1 MKNKQDTTANEPT
14 NAQQEIAI
22 VGISLRF
29 PGASSKEQFWH
40 NLANKVSSISEI
52 PATRWQWQDDFDP
65 APKKDE
71 QKIVSKWGGFIDNI
85 DCFDAGFFA
94 ISPKEAQS
102 MDPQQRLSMELAW
115 QCFEDAGLSS
125 STFKN
130 TKTGV
135 YLGCSNTDYQELATG
150 NIDPHFLTGMSTG
163 VFANRISHYFN
174 FQGPSETVDTAC
186 SSSLVALHKAV
197 NDFKAGEIN
206 AALVGGVNLLI
217 TKSRY
222 VSFSKL
228 GVLSP
233 RGRCK
238 TLDADAD
245 GYVRGEGVG
254 MVLLL
259 PLERA
264 LAENLTIYGVI
275 KGSSVGHSGHTNTLT
290 SPSPFSQSRVVQ
302 AAIDNANIHSDDL
315 SYVELHGTGT
325 VLGDPI
331 EIQGLKRA
339 FRATKSKNADPEKL
353 CYLSTVKTNI
363 GHLESAAGIAGIIKV
378 LLSFKHEQVPPL
390 QNFETL
396 NPKISLEKSPFELAT
411 DCKPYNLTD
420 DKALLAG
427 ISSFGF
433 AGVNAHVILQSP
445 PTKATNSIKLN
456 TPAVIVLSA
465 KKPQSLIERAK
476 QLVDFIAQQNF
487 KDDVLADLAF
497 TLQIGREN
505 MAHRMAFSA
514 SSIAEVTKQLTLFI
528 VGESG
533 TWQQAESIKDKI
545 STCIEASNANI
556 SDALSQWLLG
566 ADVNWTA
573 LYSDSQPNRLA
584 LPGYPFNPKS
594 YWITS
599 KKDEPK
605 TEALHPL
612 LHKALPAFDELL
624 FSSTFNGD
632 EFFLADHQVNGE
644 RILPGVCILEMVRA
658 AISLSHDLDESH
670 STLIE
675 KVNWLRPICIELAAS
690 DEQKTVFL
698 SLWETD
704 NKMLFEV
711 WQKHDSTQQVC
722 VSGEVQVS
730 PHNTP
735 VAKFALE
742 AESEQLLTPNDAYAA
757 FKNMGIEYGKSFQ
770 GLQHLSKQGTTATA
784 KVAVPTSF
792 CQGYGLS
799 PALVDAALQSLIIFA
814 DQTQAALPF
823 ATEQVT
829 YYNTEQLGQVQ
840 HREVWVKA
848 SQISKNTDNTKKFDL
863 DICNLDGNLLMGIKG
878 FSTRNVPMDILKP
891 SQQYTQTLL
900 TLTPC
905 WQAIAPD
912 ASQSFDPHSRYFGP
926 PTLKP
931 KWLEQSTDT
940 NQLLWLAKDEYAQ
953 PLTLLKQLKRLLADG
968 FDCKPLSITLV
979 TEKTQAVFGQHEQ
992 HACEGTGLIG
1002 LLQSVAQEYPN
1013 WTVRIIDAEQL
1024 TAISASFT
1032 ELPAGLYAHRGAQY
1046 FTFELAKHTY
1056 LDTAPKNSMDLQTQ
1070 GTYLVLGGAGGLGQV
1085 WSEWMVTNHDAQI
1098 IWLGRRAINENI
1110 QSDIARVAK
1119 LGKAPVYVQ
1128 CDASDKV
1135 AMEKAFVDITNQFG
1149 ALNGVVHSIL
1159 HLEDQ
1164 TVANMDESQ
1173 FSRSYHAKQRTGE
1186 VALEV
1191 FSQAGL
1197 DFFLFFSSMQSFS
1210 PAAGQSNYA
1219 AGCLY
1224 LDALA
1229 RTYQQQ
1235 CPIKIINWGYWGSV
1249 GVVQDEFYQKK
1260 MRTMGIGSIEAEQGM
1275 QALATFM
1282 DSNLTQAGVLK
1293 VTQAALADTFKLQS
1307 FSAQGALHSLAPK
1320 RAKQQPPK
1328 QDSKTHVDLKQL
1340 CYAFKQA
1347 GWQHPEKREQALA
1360 TLPEYFSKWWAET
1373 ARYLEAEQLMQNG
1386 IIQDAEATP
1395 ISDPTANLLD
1405 NCLANLPAI
1414 LNGAMK
1420 ATDALFP
1427 NASMVLVEAVYQN
1440 NPVADYANKI
1450 LIEQLQAYL
1459 TKTKANSVRVL
1470 EIGAGTGGTTRSVLP
1485 ALAPW
1490 QVEEYAYTDLSKAFF
1505 NHAKAQYQTDYP
1517 FVDTKYLDISKP
1529 LADQNIDI
1537 GSYDVVIATN
1547 VLHATAD
1554 IKNTLQNAKAC
1565 LKQGG
1570 ILLINEVVKKSLFT
1584 HLTFGLLEG
1593 WWLSKDQFMRLAG
1606 SPMLSIDNWK
1616 QALTESGFN
1625 SPFAA
1630 TAHNCPQQ
1638 VFCAQSNGLIFQH
1651 KVKKSVQKQIINS
1664 HNKDTKPPSMIS
1676 KTTTQDQLPL
1686 THNTDESVLT
1696 EFVQNV
1702 LFDIASIALD
1712 MAPNELDA
1720 EESFADYGVD
1730 SILAIQMLDEI
1741 NAKFDLNLP
1750 ATLLFDYPSI
1760 ETLSKHIIAEH
1771 SDKAMA
1777 LLPAQSQNNSCT
1789 ATQTIEYAISADNTR
1804 SLRKHRSH
1812 NKASQS
1818 ETQEQENTKSIP
1830 ANSGKIAII
1839 GMSGQ
1844 FGDANNLDDFW
1855 AMLVEKRTSVK
1866 AQTRWDQTGLSV
1878 NQKSWSKY
1886 ASLLKD
1892 ISTFDAPFFSITPQE
1907 AMYMDPQQRLF
1918 LQEAYKA
1925 LEDANMITKVAGQNV
1940 GVYLGCA
1947 QSDYAGLAEDDA
1959 PAQVFWGNA
1968 GSVIP
1973 ARVSYFLNLKGPA
1986 LAIDTACSSSLVAL
2000 HSACQALNNN
2010 EISSA
2015 LVGGVATLC
2024 TPKFSIHAGK
2034 AGMLS
2039 PNGTCY
2045 TFDDRANG
2053 FVPGEGAGVLVLKKL
2068 EDAERDGDHIYGVI
2082 IGSATNQ
2089 DGTTSGITA
2098 PSSLSQEQLHRDI
2111 YARFDIRPDS
2121 IQMIEAHGT
2130 GTKLGDPIEFQ
2141 ALTRAF
2147 REHTSNNEFCA
2158 LGSVKTNIGHCLTAA
2173 GVAGVI
2179 KALLA
2184 MKHRTIPASL
2194 HFENGNSHIN
2204 WQNTPFFVNQD
2215 TIAWQTNNAQKR
2227 RAAVSSFGFS
2237 GTNAHVVLEEYQS
2250 EPVLPSDGSERS
2262 VIISLSAKS
2271 KDALKDKALEL
2282 KTWLARENVQNNML
2296 ASLAFTLQS
2305 AREEMDHRIAFT
2317 ANTIVDVGTE
2327 LSRFL
2332 NKTRGQYKHGEVK
2345 QGKEILSALD
2355 STDFARWIDQGE
2367 FNKLLSLWVVGA
2379 AIDWP
2384 LLYSE
2389 QTPSLLRI
2397 PTYPFAKTSFWLP
2410 EKHASKPISI
2420 EPQNVEPSK
2429 TDEPSSVELDF
2440 NVKSTQ
2446 LFEPTEQISNTHR
2459 TAPALLHY
2467 TARWQDTPITSTE
2480 PATYHR
2486 QVVLLGRDLPKLYSV
2501 SNTRLD
2507 CEKSKAQEQLETYT
2521 VGLIDYFRQLESQ
2534 QGAIANQVGSK
2545 LLVQVIVKD
2554 KANLLSALS
2563 GVLKTAA
2570 IEYSSIETQLISV
2583 DEAHNLEHLVEAE
2596 AKKQDTCVRYQ
2607 QGQRQVINFDLQAY
2621 QQVDKSTLPWKEDGV
2636 YVITGG
2642 LGQLGQTFAKEI
2654 IEHTAGAQIVF
2665 VGRRAHST
2673 TIQLQLNTLSDEHS
2687 RLSYVSLDIANHNE
2701 VKGLFN
2707 KLKAKYG
2714 TVTGIIHSAGVIK
2727 DQLISNKTP
2736 QEVAQV
2742 FAPKVAGLF
2751 TLDEATK
2758 TLDLDFFACFS
2769 SIAGVFG
2776 NIGQADYACANA
2788 FIDRFMAIRQTQV
2801 EQGERSGLSLSINW
2815 PLWSEGGMQVDS
2827 LTTSILQSQGIEVMP
2842 NEVGVDAFYRIF
2854 TLRKIPTQHCFLFG
2868 DTTKLTQLWHKPKT
2882 VSKSVNATTVFAG
2895 KNHAQIR
2902 NYVKS
2907 LITDIT
2913 KIDSN
2918 DLGDEVDFKDM
2929 GFDSIMLMSVVQ
2941 RLESDHYLA
2950 IETLPPALLF
2960 EISTINELCDY
2971 LAEQQLPTSVDEPS
2985 IKNTPPAAPHSLN
2998 APMSLSKAQQG
3009 LWLLHK
3015 QNPQLSNYH
3024 VPMVFEVSNLN
3035 PACMQETLNWLTQ
3048 KHPILSVK
3056 LSEIEGLPQQQ
3067 VTGQVPVLAQSNTQ
3081 FTSKSAL
3088 IGLIQ
3093 ADIKQP
3099 FSLTQAHNTQ
3109 NQLLWRAKH
3118 WQVNNERDVVA
3129 LVFHHLIIDGVS
3141 ATLLLEQLWQT
3152 YHALVARET
3161 LEKPQPNTGFFT
3173 YIEWEK
3179 QMLKSEQS
3187 TQLKHYWQSHLQG
3200 VKPELVLAE
3209 KQTHQGAQKQ
3219 ARRIELPV
3227 ENSHVQRIQQYCR
3240 SSKINPAAFFLSAF
3254 QTLLSAKTQRID
3266 ITLGV
3271 PVLHRPTNEMTNSL
3285 GLFVNQLPLRSSLN
3299 KAQSFAQLAQ
3309 KNQHLLGELIKHSAY
3324 PFAEIVRATGAQR
3337 TLHSHPIFQI
3347 GFAYHNFL
3355 KPDWIESNQDLVDAI
3370 WTQCLQEPELDLS
3383 LEVTPLSNTFMIAFK
3398 FDAAIYP
3405 PHLIDALA
3413 KDYLALLDDVMF
3425 AGNQTLGSLPVF
3437 SNFQS
3442 QASVQI
3448 AQTTLVDLFEVQVA
3462 KHPERTAV
3470 CFGMQSISY
3479 RQLNDKANQFAH
3491 TLVNH
3496 HEFKQNAEN
3505 LIALCAKP
3513 SIELIVAILGILKS
3527 GAAYVPLDAN
3537 SPDTRINHIL
3547 QDAKPNILVLDT
3559 DMPHAEASQH
3569 SQVINLQAALS
3580 SNTQVANINLAS
3592 SSNLAYIIYTSGSTG
3607 KPKGVLV
3614 EHHNVRSLFNN
3625 TQSLFGFNEQD
3636 TWCLFHSYAFDFSVW
3651 EIWGAL
3657 LHGGKLMIPDELTR
3671 KESASFARF
3680 ITDNEITIL
3689 NQTPSAF
3696 YPLLDVLLTN
3706 PKNALR
3712 KVIFGGEALD
3722 LRKLTPWFEQ
3732 ARPQAELVNMY
3743 GITETTVHVTEI
3755 TIDANMVHGAQ
3766 ARSIIGRAL
3775 PGYDILLLDELSSP
3789 VQQGQ
3794 VGEIFV
3800 GGCGVTRGYHN
3811 LSPLTEE
3818 RFIMHNSGKRLYRSG
3833 DLARLNESGLLEYMG
3848 RADDQVQIRGHRIE
3862 LGEVQHALQSL
3873 SYITEAYV
3881 VAAQKQLGQVLVA
3894 YIIAPDTPST
3904 AKIRADLLTKL
3915 PEYMVPAYFVL
3926 VPHYPLTSNGKID
3939 KETLLKQLPFNQAP
3953 KAALLNSQQTAFTS
3967 APLPKLASQFE
3978 RSELKPE
3985 LKCAV
3990 TQIWQQVLE
3999 VDDIASNVPFFEA
4012 GGDSLLAN
4020 VLTAKLK
4027 SQLNVEFPLT
4037 QIFQYSTIDA
4047 MTDYIAQRQSE
4058 HDTKRVHSIEENQQS
4073 NVSTA
4078 NGSDQNIALIGLSC
4092 QYPDSPNHQAFW
4104 QNLVEE
4110 KDFLKR
4116 LSESSEQGDI
4126 TWLDSWIE
4134 GQDQFDPEFFNISEK
4149 NAKTMSYS
4157 QRQLLLHAWK
4167 AIEDAGYCAENMP
4180 NTGVY
4185 VSSSGADN
4193 PDLNLQEKFKNGQF
4207 ILNAEDYVA
4216 STINQPG
4223 TLPTTISYHLG
4234 FTGPSLF
4241 VHSNCSSSMS
4251 AIALAC
4257 SALKAKE
4264 IDYAIVG
4271 AACLYPQR
4279 YTGYEYEKGLNFAGD
4294 ARCKVFDEKA
4304 DGMIGGSGVSVIVL
4318 KRAED
4323 AMDDADN
4330 IYSLIRGIKVNND
4343 GKNKAGFFA
4352 PGTQGQMSV
4361 IEQTLNAASVSPAS
4375 ISYVEAH
4382 GTGTALGD
4390 PIEFSSLQQIYQK
4403 HTNEKQYCG
4412 LGAVKSNMGHTDT
4425 LAGLTGLIKTSLA
4438 LYHKKLPASL
4448 HYTNT
4453 NPHIEL
4459 ASSPFYVVEQTK
4471 DWQTPLLPRRA
4482 AVSSFGIGGTNAHAV
4497 LEEANTN
4504 VVNLKAEN
4512 ALLLKP
4518 TIIILSAHNSQVLTK
4533 QVAQLSEFLDQHNLD
4548 EHSLVRLAYTLQTGR
4563 TGMDVRTGFIVH
4575 SIDELKAKLR
4585 NYIAA
4590 PSYVKKGTD
4599 TTETA
4604 MPTELNSLLAQD
4616 NYEAIL
4622 NAWLGSGFTNWDFLY
4637 QHTKVTKISLPTY
4650 PFALKA
4656 IPQRENHEVKAPNT
4670 GISSGAIESQVHIKV
4685 PIWVPK
4691 QLTDQDG
4698 EMPSEECHH
4707 HVVLCEAPPVEHTSD
4722 TLHTLHSDHFAI
4734 EQKVEDYGF
4743 QLVELL
4749 KLLIATKQ
4757 PIKLQLVIGT
4767 THEHDTANLY
4777 TCFHALLKT
4786 ASLESKTL
4794 KTQLVLL
4801 NSNTSAREI
4810 ASILNQNLNS
4820 FEDTFVRYQQSKRE
4834 VLSYKPMPSKTPYT
4848 PFKPDGIYLIT
4859 GGFGGIG
4866 KHFINELN
4874 TQAFHKTVIVTGR
4887 KHPEHP
4893 DVQQCLATLQSPHT
4907 TLQYHSVDVSH
4918 KMNVLLLVRKIIAE
4932 HGTLSG
4938 VIHCAGVIK
4947 DTLLTKKD
4955 HDTFSQVLSPKV
4967 TGVVALD
4974 EATQDI
4980 VLDFFACFAGLSG
4993 VNGALTQVDYATANA
5008 FLDRYM
5014 QHRASLQK
5022 CGKRQGLSASI
5033 DWPYWQ
5039 EGGMKI
5045 NPDFEHTLRHNG
5057 FAPMPTEI
5065 GVNAF
5070 YQALQYPQALVE
5082 YAHQDGPSVANNPQV
5097 YAQFSNLASLK
5108 SELSAG
5114 LASIAANILG
5124 VKVEELDADTDLGDF
5139 GADSI
5144 AFITF
5149 INQVNSKYQL
5159 ALSPS
5164 VLFMHSTLNSILGH
5178 ILDEHSD
5185 SLISTPMAQAS
5196 SQNIPSKDQNND
5208 SEDRIAIIGMS
5219 GQFPQADNLE
5229 AFWQNLV
5236 NEKDC
5241 VTAFDW
5247 ETLQNSDTRSQQP
5260 LPKAINWLGR
5270 LERNQVFDPL
5280 FFNIAPA
5287 ESDRIK
5293 LQESLL
5299 MTHVWKCIEDAGYNP
5314 KALAGTNTGLFIGCQ
5329 ASYHDGLITS
5339 SAYAPN
5345 RMSYFLDLHGPSEGI
5360 DTTCSSSLVAI
5371 HKAVQSIKN
5380 GECDQAIVGGVNII
5394 DSPSAS
5400 LAMHEIGAL
5409 SPSGRCRTFSTG
5421 ADGIVRG
5428 EGVGMIFIKKLSKCE
5443 QDNDHIYATILG
5455 SAINHGGKSQGFT
5468 VPNAKAQT
5476 RLLDK
5481 AWADAGIEP
5490 STLSYLECHGTGT
5503 SLGDPV
5509 EIDALKAAYKNAQP
5523 DTRETAKCA
5532 LGSVKSNIGHLEIAA
5547 GIAGVIKV
5555 LLQLKHQTLV
5565 PSLHVNELNP
5575 YLSVDNSPFKV
5586 QTAICPWKGDNKRR
5600 AGISSFGIS
5609 GVNAHLVLEEYPHQT
5624 SKQAQT
5630 SDAGAEHTII
5640 LSASSKSELT
5650 TKACELSVYLK
5661 QHSTTELSSLA
5672 YTLQV
5677 GRTAHKYRIG
5687 WVVSSFEAL
5696 QDKLSNVKQY
5706 SKVPSGKQPE
5716 LNDHEVL
5723 QLQQSPQTL
5732 LHFWLEGKTV
5742 NWQALYTHKPKKL
5755 ALPTTPFITPKKVTS
5770 GPANAPWL
5778 LLENQWKV
5786 QPLDMPTNYPEQLLQ
5801 STGEQHVMIV
5811 ALDSQT
5817 ATKLSEKLPSV
5828 HVTTVLFDQL
5838 DLLKFVPNTLPDIVF
5853 FISPAGSL
5861 TAVNSQ
5867 IEPLFKF
5874 MQAITPFDNHP
5885 MQLFYAQALSDDRTC
5900 GDDISALL
5908 RSYTMRNSDH
5918 VWTLIELSHQVQ
5930 DWAQVTTQELISSN
5944 ICTQQAQPNH
5954 IKYQGQT
5961 RMGMYLHNPPLQ
5973 QVNNTKFKQGGVYLI
5988 AGALGE
5994 LGMAL
5999 STYLLKEFNTTLVL
6013 LGRRPAQECAQA
6025 LASLK
6030 ALNKGQVHYL
6040 TADITSVQQMRNVK
6054 QFITDNSLCLNGIL
6068 HLGTSYTPDESTWGD
6083 FENAM
6088 SVKVQGSLNL
6098 DKAFASSELDMFILF
6113 SSMAVFGSLN
6123 HLSYSYGNGYQ
6134 NAFAQQRQKLVEQG
6148 ERQGKTLAINWGYW
6162 HSNDPVKSI
6171 ENGFAEKKGYQL
6183 IKMSEAFN
6191 LIESLLCSEHT
6202 SIGALLSSDP
6212 EKILQNTAQSM
6223 IRKTS
6228 VIKTAHPAHEPT
6240 DSDFSNTDIQST
6252 VIQIVSRVIGIA
6264 PDELDLECDL
6274 YDYGFDSISLLKTF
6288 QQLKD
6293 TLAIELQADAFKN
6306 MNTIK
6311 SFIDDIE
6318 RLYQAQHS
6326 DIANN
6331 NTQQKP
6337 DFILDAGF
6345 SPVTQTDNLA
6355 NAFEGN
6361 VKSVL
6366 LTGATGFLGSHILH
6380 QLLHET
6386 NATIFCLVRS
6396 KSLKQ
6401 AQQRIEQSA
6410 QNYQLDID
6418 MARIVPMLGD
6428 MEQPQLGLSN
6438 PNWQT
6443 LCEQVQHIVHTASY
6457 VNHIQPYF
6465 AFKKSVAGTNQ
6476 LLTIATTEKLKMIH
6490 FVSSTTASTQ
6500 VKNSHFSVNPV
6511 EDFIEIED
6519 AELICSGYGQSKWV
6533 QEENIRQAAEVGVPY
6548 TIYRFAQISGS
6559 SETGIGNTDDIFHRI
6574 LKMMMQVP
6582 VQPAEVPYLLDI
6594 IPVDKAAAAIV
6605 FGMNDPKK
6613 RNSVFHVA
6621 NSEPLP
6627 VAQFYNFAQS
6637 QKLNFEQGC
6646 KSDFIQTCKEYVDG
6660 LKPDNTQI
6668 IMEGL
6673 LTQRPGYDEYLFETY
6688 LMPMTP
6694 YDKDNYLALIEK
6706 YNIGFTDWETL
6717 FTTYFNQWRQDK
6729 HYHTIWHALPEK

>member
-1 MKNKQDTTANEPT
+1 MKNKQDTMANEPA

-40 NLANKVSSISEI
+40 NLINKVSSISEI

-85 DCFDAGFFA
+85 DGFDAGFFA

-115 QCFEDAGLSS
+115 QCFEDAGLSP

-130 TKTGV
+130 TQTGV

-325 VLGDPI
+325 RLGDPI

-339 FRATKSKNADPEKL
+339 FRATKSKDANSDHI

-378 LLSFKHEQVPPL
+378 LLSFQYQQVPPL
-390 QNFETL
+390 QNFEVL
-396 NPKISLEKSPFELAT
+396 NPKISLEKSPFSIAT
-411 DCKPYNLTD
+411 DGVPIQQAD
-420 DKALLAG
+420 ALAG

-445 PTKATNSIKLN
+445 PTKAAHSIKLGA
-456 TPAVIVLSA
+456 PAVIVLSA
-465 KKPQSLIERAK
+465 KQPEALVARAK
-476 QLVDFIAQQNF
+476 ALNAFIEEQSITNDKLV
-487 KDDVLADLAF
+487 DLAF
-497 TLQIGREN
+497 TLQVGRES
-505 MAHRMAFSA
+505 MRHRLAFSA
-514 SSIAEVTKQLTLFI
+514 SSIADVKEQLTLFI
-528 VGESG
+528 NGENG
-533 TWQQAESIKDKI
+533 AWQQGKAKKDNAKACIKADHK
-545 STCIEASNANI
+545 NI
-556 SDALSQWLLG
+556 SDALNQWLSG
-566 ADVNWTA
+566 AKADWSA
-573 LYSDSQPNRLA
+573 LYPETKPHRLA
-584 LPGYPFNPKS
+584 LPGYPFNPKP

-605 TEALHPL
+605 TDVLHPL

-624 FSSTFNGD
+624 FSSTFTGE

-644 RILPGVCILEMVRA
+644 RVLPGVCTLEMVRA
-658 AISLSHDLDESH
+658 AIALSHNLDTSH
-670 STLIE
+670 AIQIE
-675 KVNWLRPICIELAAS
+675 NVKWLRPISIKPGAS
-690 DEQKTVFL
+690 TEQNTVYL
-698 SLWETD
+698 SLWESGSA
-704 NKMLFEV
+704 MQFEV
-711 WQKHDSTQQVC
+711 WQKHEGAQQVC
-722 VSGEVQVS
+722 ASGEVQVS
-730 PHNTP
+730 QRN
-735 VAKFALE
+735 ASASLFE
-742 AESEQLLTPNDAYAA
+742 LTTDSDQRLIPSDAYAA
-757 FKNMGIEYGKSFQ
+757 FKSMGIDYGISFQ
-770 GLQHLSKQGTTATA
+770 GLQQLSKQGTVATA
-784 KVAVPTSF
+784 KVAVSSSYS
-792 CQGYGLS
+792 QGFGLS
-799 PALVDAALQSLIIFA
+799 PALLDAALQSLIIFA
-814 DQTQAALPF
+814 DQTHAALPF
-823 ATEQVT
+823 ATEQVC
-829 YYNTEQLGQVQ
+829 YYNAHQLSQVQ
-840 HREVWVKA
+840 HHEIWVKA
-848 SQISKNTDNTKKFDL
+848 TQVSPDANNTQKFDL
-863 DICNLDGNLLMGIKG
+863 DICDLDGNLLMGIKG
-878 FSTRNVPMDILKP
+878 FSTRNIPLDTIKP
-891 SQQYTQTLL
+891 STQDLL
-900 TLTPC
+900 TLAPC
-905 WQAIAPD
+905 WQAVVPD
-912 ASQSFDPHSRYFGP
+912 FSNSCSQRASYFGP
-926 PTLKP
+926 QTLKP
-931 KWLEQSTDT
+931 DWLTETSDT
-940 NQLLWLAKDEYAQ
+940 NQLVWLAKDEYAQ
-953 PLTLLKQLKRLLADG
+953 PLALFQQLKRLLADG
-968 FDCKPLSITLV
+968 FDRKPLSITLA
-979 TEKTQAVFGQHEQ
+979 TEQTQAVFGQSEQ
-992 HACEGTGLIG
+992 INCEGAGLIG

-1024 TAISASFT
+1024 SSIPSEFLT
-1032 ELPAGLYAHRGAQY
+1032 LPAGLYAQRSDQY

-1056 LDTAPKNSMDLQTQ
+1056 LNTVSKNNKRFQTH
-1070 GTYLVLGGAGGLGQV
+1070 GTYIVLGGAGGLGQV
-1085 WSEWMVTNHDAQI
+1085 WSEWMITHYDAQI
-1098 IWLGRRAINENI
+1098 IWLGRRAVNTDI
-1110 QSDIARVAK
+1110 QSDIDRLAK
-1119 LGKAPVYVQ
+1119 LGKAPVYIQ

-1135 AMEKAFVDITNQFG
+1135 AMENAFADITNQFG

-1164 TVANMDESQ
+1164 TLANMDEAQ
-1173 FSRSYHAKQRTGE
+1173 FNRSYIAKQQAGE

-1191 FSQAGL
+1191 FSQADL

-1229 RTYQQQ
+1229 RTYQPQ

-1249 GVVQDEFYQKK
+1249 GVVQDEYYQKK
-1260 MRTMGIGSIEAEQGM
+1260 MRAMGIGSIEAEQGM

-1282 DSNLTQAGVLK
+1282 SSNLTQSGVLK
-1293 VTQAALADTFKLQS
+1293 VAHSELVDTFKLHS
-1307 FSAQGALHSLAPK
+1307 FSADGTKDTITQQGSKH
-1320 RAKQQPPK
+1320 QPPELDNK
-1328 QDSKTHVDLKQL
+1328 AQVDLNQL
-1340 CYAFKQA
+1340 CFALKQA
-1347 GWQHPEKREQALA
+1347 GWQHPTEREQALA
-1360 TLPEYFSKWWAET
+1360 TLPEYFSTWWTET
-1373 ARYLEAEQLMQNG
+1373 ARYLEVERLIDRG
-1386 IIQDAEATP
+1386 IVQDVEVIP
-1395 ISDPTANLLD
+1395 ISNPEANLLD

-1414 LNGAMK
+1414 LNGEIK

-1427 NASMVLVEAVYQN
+1427 NASMALVEAVYQN
-1440 NPVADYANKI
+1440 NPVADYANAV
-1450 LIEQLQAYL
+1450 LIEQLQTYL
-1459 TKTKANSVRVL
+1459 TKACVESVRVL
-1470 EIGAGTGGTTRSVLP
+1470 EVGAGTGGTTRSVLP
-1485 ALAPW
+1485 ALAQW
-1490 QVEEYAYTDLSKAFF
+1490 QVTEYAYTDLSKAFF
-1505 NHAKAQYQTDYP
+1505 NHAKDQYQTDYP

-1529 LADQNIDI
+1529 LTGQNIDI

-1570 ILLINEVVKKSLFT
+1570 LLLINEVVQKSLFT

-1593 WWLSKDQFMRLAG
+1593 WWLSQDQHLRQTG
-1606 SPMLSIDNWK
+1606 SPMLSIENWQ
-1616 QALTESGFN
+1616 QALYESGFAN
-1625 SPFAA
+1625 IFSA
-1630 TAHNCPQQ
+1630 TATRNPQQ
-1638 VFCAQSNGLIFQH
+1638 VFCAQSDGISLQ
-1651 KVKKSVQKQIINS
+1651 KRVQKQTTNTHIKGS
-1664 HNKDTKPPSMIS
+1664 NKATPSMSSTSIQKPQHS
-1676 KTTTQDQLPL
+1676 AN
-1686 THNTDESVLT
+1686 NTDPSALT
-1696 EFVQNV
+1696 EFVQNA
-1702 LFDIASIALD
+1702 LFDIASTALG

-1741 NAKFDLNLP
+1741 NAKFNLNLP

-1760 ETLSKHIIAEH
+1760 DTLSAHIIAEH
-1771 SDKAMA
+1771 YDNIVA
-1777 LLPAQSQNNSCT
+1777 LLPAQNRTSST
-1789 ATQTIEYAISADNTR
+1789 STPPLETQVDSNHTHN
-1804 SLRKHRSH
+1804 LRKHQAHSKTVH
-1812 NKASQS
+1812 SEPEQSATKACVD
-1818 ETQEQENTKSIP
+1818 
-1830 ANSGKIAII
+1830 SGRIAII

-1844 FGDANNLDDFW
+1844 FGDADNLDEFW
-1855 AMLVEKRTSVK
+1855 AMLAGKRTSVK
-1866 AQTRWDQTGLSV
+1866 TQTRWDLSDLTTS
-1878 NQKSWSKY
+1878 QQSWSKY
-1886 ASLLKD
+1886 ASLLND
-1892 ISTFDAPFFSITPQE
+1892 LSLFDAPFFSITPQE

-1959 PAQVFWGNA
+1959 PAQIFWGNA

-2039 PNGTCY
+2039 PTGTCY

-2068 EDAERDGDHIYGVI
+2068 ADAERDGDHIYGVI

-2111 YARFDIRPDS
+2111 YARFDIHPDS
-2121 IQMIEAHGT
+2121 IQMLEAHGT

-2194 HFENGNSHIN
+2194 HFENGNSHID

-2215 TIAWQTNNAQKR
+2215 AIAWQTDNGQKR

-2250 EPVLPSDGSERS
+2250 DPVIPSGGSKHA
-2262 VIISLSAKS
+2262 VIITLSAKS
-2271 KDALKDKALEL
+2271 KDALKNKARTL
-2282 KTWLARENVQNNML
+2282 KTWLESEKVPNIML

-2305 AREEMDHRIAFT
+2305 AREEMDYRMAFA
-2317 ANTIVDVGTE
+2317 ANTIADVDTE

-2332 NKTRGQYKHGEVK
+2332 DSAHGQYKRGEVK

-2355 STDFARWIDQGE
+2355 NTDFARWIDQGE
-2367 FNKLLSLWVVGA
+2367 LHKLLALWVVGA
-2379 AIDWP
+2379 TIDWP
-2384 LLYSE
+2384 LLYAE
-2389 QTPSLLRI
+2389 QTPSLMRI
-2397 PTYPFAKTSFWLP
+2397 PTYPFAKTSYWLP
-2410 EKHASKPISI
+2410 EKRASKPIS
-2420 EPQNVEPSK
+2420 VEPHAVEPVE
-2429 TDEPSSVELDF
+2429 TDESSSLELDF
-2440 NVKSTQ
+2440 NVKSTPI
-2446 LFEPTEQISNTHR
+2446 FEPIEQIPNALR
-2459 TAPALLHY
+2459 PAPALLHY
-2467 TARWQDTPITSTE
+2467 TASWQDTPITSTE

-2501 SNTRLD
+2501 SSTRLD
-2507 CEKSKAQEQLETYT
+2507 CEKTKVHEQLEMYT

-2534 QGAIANQVGSK
+2534 QGAMASQAGSK
-2545 LLVQVIVKD
+2545 LLVQVIVQD

-2570 IEYSSIETQLISV
+2570 IEYSSIETQLIAV
-2583 DEAHNLEHLVEAE
+2583 DEARDLEHLVEAE
-2596 AKKQDTCVRYQ
+2596 AKKQDSCVRYQ
-2607 QGQRQVINFDLQAY
+2607 QGKRQVINFDLQAY
-2621 QQVDKSTLPWKEDGV
+2621 QQVDNSTLPWKEDGV

-2654 IEHTAGAQIVF
+2654 IDHTTSAQIVF
-2665 VGRRAHST
+2665 VGRRKNST
-2673 TIQLQLNTLSDEHS
+2673 AIQSQLNTLSDKHA

-2707 KLKAKYG
+2707 NLKAKHG

-2736 QEVAQV
+2736 QEVAHV
-2742 FAPKVAGLF
+2742 FAPKVAGLIA
-2751 TLDEATK
+2751 LDEATK
-2758 TLDLDFFACFS
+2758 ALDLDFFACFS

-2776 NIGQADYACANA
+2776 NMGQADYACANA
-2788 FIDRFMAIRQTQV
+2788 FMDRFMATRQTQV
-2801 EQGERSGLSLSINW
+2801 EQGERCGLSLSINW

-2842 NEVGVDAFYRIF
+2842 NKVGIDAFYRIF

-2868 DTTKLTQLWHKPKT
+2868 DTTKLTRLWHKPKT
-2882 VSKSVNATTVFAG
+2882 ASQSPNTPSVFTG
-2895 KNHAQIR
+2895 KDHAQIH

-2913 KIDSN
+2913 KIDSS
-2918 DLGDEVDFKDM
+2918 DLDDDVDFKDM
-2929 GFDSIMLMSVVQ
+2929 GFDSIMLMSVAQ
-2941 RLESDHYLA
+2941 RLESEQYLA

-2971 LAEQQLPTSVDEPS
+2971 LAEHQLPTHLNELPVN
-2985 IKNTPPAAPHSLN
+2985 NTPPTTPYNLSAPI
-2998 APMSLSKAQQG
+2998 PLSKAQQG

-3035 PACMQETLNWLTQ
+3035 PVYMQQALNWLTQ
-3048 KHPILSVK
+3048 KHPILSVT
-3056 LSEIEGLPQQQ
+3056 LSEVEGLPQQQ
-3067 VTGQVPVLAQSNTQ
+3067 VTGQTPVLTQSNTKNM
-3081 FTSKSAL
+3081 SKSAL
-3088 IGLIQ
+3088 ISLIQ

-3099 FSLTQAHNTQ
+3099 FALTHAHTAQ
-3109 NQLLWRAKH
+3109 NQLLWRATH

-3152 YHALVARET
+3152 YHALVANDT
-3161 LEKPQPNTGFFT
+3161 LESPQPNTGFFT
-3173 YIEWEK
+3173 YVEWEK
-3179 QMLKSEQS
+3179 QMLNSEQS
-3187 TQLKHYWQSHLQG
+3187 THLKHYWQSHLQG
-3200 VKPELVLAE
+3200 AEPELALAN
-3209 KQTHQGAQKQ
+3209 KQPHPGGQKQ
-3219 ARRIELPV
+3219 AQRIELPV
-3227 ENSHVQRIQQYCR
+3227 ENSHVQRIHHYCR
-3240 SSKINPAAFFLSAF
+3240 NSKINPAAFFLSAF
-3254 QTLLSAKTQRID
+3254 QTLLSAKTLRTD
-3266 ITLGV
+3266 IILGV

-3285 GLFVNQLPLRSSLN
+3285 GLFVNQLPFRNALN
-3299 KAQSFAQLAQ
+3299 KAQSFAKLAQ
-3309 KNQHLLGELIKHSAY
+3309 SNQHRLGELIKHSAY

-3337 TLHSHPIFQI
+3337 TQHCHPIFQM

-3355 KPDWIESNQDLVDAI
+3355 KPDWVESNQDLVDAI

-3383 LEVTPLSNTFMIAFK
+3383 LEVTPLTNTFKIAFK

-3405 PHLIDALA
+3405 YHVIDALA
-3413 KDYLALLDDVMF
+3413 KDYLTLLDDIMF
-3425 AGNQTLGSLPVF
+3425 AGDQLLGNLPVF
-3437 SNFQS
+3437 SNSQPQAMVQS
-3442 QASVQI
+3442 
-3448 AQTTLVDLFEVQVA
+3448 AQTTLVDLFEAQAA

-3470 CFGMQSISY
+3470 CFGMQSINY
-3479 RQLNDKANQFAH
+3479 RQLNNKANQFAH
-3491 TLVNH
+3491 TLLNH
-3496 HEFKQNAEN
+3496 SEFKQGAEN

-3537 SPDTRINHIL
+3537 SPETRINHIL
-3547 QDAKPNILVLDT
+3547 QDAKPSILVLGADL
-3559 DMPHAEASQH
+3559 PHAQASQRN
-3569 SQVINLQAALS
+3569 QVINLPSALAG
-3580 SNTQVANINLAS
+3580 NAQVANINHAS
-3592 SSNLAYIIYTSGSTG
+3592 SASLAYVIYTSGSTG

-3614 EHHNVRSLFNN
+3614 EHHNVCSLFNN

-3671 KESASFARF
+3671 KESTSFAKF
-3680 ITDNEITIL
+3680 VTDNEITIL

-3696 YPLLDVLLTN
+3696 YPLLDILLTK
-3706 PKNALR
+3706 PTNALR

-3722 LRKLTPWFEQ
+3722 LSKLAPWFEQ
-3732 ARPQAELVNMY
+3732 AQPQAELVNMY
-3743 GITETTVHVTEI
+3743 GITETTVHVTEV
-3755 TIDANMVHGAQ
+3755 TIDANMVYGAQ
-3766 ARSIIGRAL
+3766 ARSVIGRAL
-3775 PGYDILLLDELSSP
+3775 PGYDILLLDEQLNP

-3794 VGEIFV
+3794 VGEIYV
-3800 GGCGVTRGYHN
+3800 AGCGVTRGYHN
-3811 LSPLTEE
+3811 LPDLTSE
-3818 RFIMHNSGKRLYRSG
+3818 RFITHNSGQRLYRSG
-3833 DLARLNESGLLEYMG
+3833 DLARLNETGLLEYMG

-3862 LGEVQHALQSL
+3862 LGEVQHALQAL

-3894 YIIAPDTPST
+3894 YIIAPDAPST

-3939 KETLLKQLPFNQAP
+3939 KETLLKQLPFNQAA
-3953 KAALLNSQQTAFTS
+3953 KAALLNSQQPAYTS
-3967 APLPKLASQFE
+3967 APHPQLATRVE
-3978 RSELKPE
+3978 RSELTS
-3985 LKCAV
+3985 AV
-3990 TQIWQQVLE
+3990 KQIWLQVLE

-4020 VLTAKLK
+4020 VLTAKFK
-4027 SQLNVEFPLT
+4027 SQLSVEFPLT

-4047 MTDYIAQRQSE
+4047 MTDYIAQQLPE
-4058 HDTKRVHSIEENQQS
+4058 HNTKPVHTIEENQQN
-4073 NVSTA
+4073 NVSMA
-4078 NGSDQNIALIGLSC
+4078 SSSDQNIALIGLSC

-4126 TWLDSWIE
+4126 TWLDSWVE

-4157 QRQLLLHAWK
+4157 QRQLLLHTWK

-4193 PDLNLQEKFKNGQF
+4193 PDLNLQDKFKDGQF

-4257 SALKAKE
+4257 SALKAGE

-4323 AMDDADN
+4323 AIVDADN

-4352 PGTQGQMSV
+4352 PGTKGQMSV
-4361 IEQTLNAASVSPAS
+4361 IEQTLNAAKVSAAS

-4403 HTNEKQYCG
+4403 HTSEKQYCG
-4412 LGAVKSNMGHTDT
+4412 LGAVKSNLGHTDT

-4448 HYTNT
+4448 HYTKA
-4453 NPHIEL
+4453 NPHVEL
-4459 ASSPFYVVEQTK
+4459 ASSPFYIVEQTK

-4497 LEEANTN
+4497 LEEAGAN
-4504 VVNLKAEN
+4504 VVNLKADN
-4512 ALLLKP
+4512 ALLLQPK
-4518 TIIILSAHNSQVLTK
+4518 IIVLSAHNSQVLAK
-4533 QVAQLSEFLDQHNLD
+4533 QVARLSEFLDHHDLD
-4548 EHSLVRLAYTLQTGR
+4548 EQALVRLAYTLQTGR
-4563 TGMDVRTGFIVH
+4563 TVMDVRTGFVAH
-4575 SIDELKAKLR
+4575 SIAELKVKLSNYLGAPDYVAKD
-4585 NYIAA
+4585 
-4590 PSYVKKGTD
+4590 TD
-4599 TTETA
+4599 TAEPVT
-4604 MPTELNSLLAQD
+4604 PSELSVLLAQE
-4616 NYEAIL
+4616 NHEAIL
-4622 NAWLGSGFTNWDFLY
+4622 NAWLRAGFTNWGFLY
-4637 QHTKVTKISLPTY
+4637 QHAKVTKISLPTY
-4650 PFALKA
+4650 PFALKT
-4656 IPQRENHEVKAPNT
+4656 IPTGENHQVTAPNT
-4670 GISSGAIESQVHIKV
+4670 GHSNQTNEGQVCLKV
-4685 PIWVPK
+4685 PMWIPK
-4691 QLTDQDG
+4691 ELAVHDDKMQSK
-4698 EMPSEECHH
+4698 EYH
-4707 HVVLCEAPPVEHTSD
+4707 HVVLCEAPAVEHTSD
-4722 TLHTLHSDHFAI
+4722 TLHTLHSEHFAI
-4734 EQKVEDYGF
+4734 EQKIADYGF
-4743 QLVELL
+4743 QLVELF
-4749 KLLIATKQ
+4749 KQLIATKQ
-4757 PIKLQLVIGT
+4757 PIKLQLVIGAT
-4767 THEHDTANLY
+4767 QEEDAASLY

-4786 ASLESKTL
+4786 ASLESNTL
-4794 KTQLVLL
+4794 NTQLVLL
-4801 NSNTSAREI
+4801 NSNMSACEI

-4820 FEDTFVRYQQSKRE
+4820 FEDSYVRYQHGKRE
-4834 VLSYKPMPSKTPYT
+4834 VLSYQPVPSKTPYT
-4848 PFKPDGIYLIT
+4848 PFKHDGVYLIT

-4866 KHFINELN
+4866 KHFIDELN
-4874 TQAFHKTVIVTGR
+4874 AQTFHKTVIVTGR
-4887 KHPEHP
+4887 KPLEHP

-4918 KMNVLLLVRKIIAE
+4918 KMNVLQLVRKIIAQ
-4932 HGTLSG
+4932 HGALSG
-4938 VIHCAGVIK
+4938 VIHGAGVLK

-4955 HDTFSQVLSPKV
+4955 RDTFNQVLSPKV

-4980 VLDFFACFAGLSG
+4980 TLDFFACFAGLSG

-5008 FLDRYM
+5008 FLDCYM
-5014 QHRASLQK
+5014 QYRAALQK
-5022 CGKRQGLSASI
+5022 RGKRHGLSASI

-5039 EGGMKI
+5039 DGGMKI
-5045 NPDFEHTLRHNG
+5045 NPDFEHTLRQSG
-5057 FAPMPTEI
+5057 FAPMPTHI
-5065 GVNAF
+5065 GVEAF
-5070 YQALQYPQALVE
+5070 YQALYYPQALVE
-5082 YAHQDGPSVANNPQV
+5082 YTHQDESNVANNQQV
-5097 YAQFSNLASLK
+5097 APQFSDLASLQ
-5108 SELSAG
+5108 SELSVG
-5114 LASIAANILG
+5114 LASIAANVLG
-5124 VKVEELDADTDLGDF
+5124 VKTEELDADTDLGDF

-5164 VLFMHSTLNSILGH
+5164 VLFMHSTLNGILGH
-5178 ILDEHSD
+5178 IVDEHSD
-5185 SLISTPMAQAS
+5185 SLIGTAVAQTS
-5196 SQNIPSKDQNND
+5196 DQNTPDEMLNND
-5208 SEDRIAIIGMS
+5208 NEDRIAIIGMS

-5236 NEKDC
+5236 NEKDS

-5247 ETLQNSDTRSQQP
+5247 QSQQNSDTRSQQP
-5260 LPKAINWLGR
+5260 LPKDINWLGR
-5270 LERNQVFDPL
+5270 LERNQIFDPL

-5371 HKAVQSIKN
+5371 HKAVQSIQN
-5380 GECDQAIVGGVNII
+5380 GECEQAIVGGVNVI

-5409 SPSGRCRTFSTG
+5409 SPSGRCRTFSSD

-5443 QDNDHIYATILG
+5443 QDKDHIYASILG

-5481 AWADAGIEP
+5481 AWADAGIDP
-5490 STLSYLECHGTGT
+5490 TTLSYLECHGTGT

-5523 DTRETAKCA
+5523 DTEATTKCA

-5555 LLQLKHQTLV
+5555 LLQLKNQTLV

-5575 YLSVDNSPFKV
+5575 YLSLDNSPFKV
-5586 QTAICPWKGDNKRR
+5586 QTAVCPWKAEHKRR

-5609 GVNAHLVLEEYPHQT
+5609 GVNAHLVLEEYSYQT

-5630 SDAGAEHTII
+5630 PDEMTEHTII
-5640 LSASSKSELT
+5640 LSASNKSELT
-5650 TKACELSVYLK
+5650 AKASELSIYLK
-5661 QHSTTELSSLA
+5661 KHPTTELTSLA

-5677 GRTAHKYRIG
+5677 GRAAHKYRIG
-5687 WVVSSFEAL
+5687 WVVSSLDAL
-5696 QDKLSNVKQY
+5696 QDKLSNLKPCA
-5706 SKVPSGKQPE
+5706 KAPSGKQPA

-5723 QLQQSPQTL
+5723 QLQHNPQTL
-5732 LHFWLEGKTV
+5732 LRFWLEGKAI

-5755 ALPTTPFITPKKVTS
+5755 ALPTTPFINSKKAPS
-5770 GPANAPWL
+5770 SPASSPWL
-5778 LLENQWKV
+5778 LLENQWRD
-5786 QPLDMPTNYPEQLLQ
+5786 QPLDLPTNEPEEVLRAIN
-5801 STGEQHVMIV
+5801 EQHVMVV

-5817 ATKLSEKLPSV
+5817 ASELNEKLPSA
-5828 HVTTVLFDQL
+5828 HLTTVLFAQL
-5838 DLLKFVPNTLPDIVF
+5838 DSLKLDAETLPDIVF
-5853 FISPAGSL
+5853 FIGPAGSL

-5874 MQAITPFDNHP
+5874 MQAIAPFDNHP
-5885 MQLFYAQALSDDRTC
+5885 MQLFYGQTHCDDRTC
-5900 GDDISALL
+5900 CDDISALL
-5908 RSYTMRNSDH
+5908 RSYTLRNSDH
-5918 VWTLIELSHQVQ
+5918 VWTLIELSHQVP
-5930 DWAQVTTQELISSN
+5930 DWTQVMTQELISSN
-5944 ICTQQAQPNH
+5944 LCTQQAQPNH
-5954 IKYQGQT
+5954 IKYQGEE
-5961 RMGMYLHNPPLQ
+5961 RMGMHLHNAPVPQ
-5973 QVNNTKFKQGGVYLI
+5973 ISTTHFKQNGVYLI

-5994 LGMAL
+5994 LGLAL
-5999 STYLLKEFNTTLVL
+5999 STHLLKEFNATLVL
-6013 LGRRPAQECAQA
+6013 LGRRPAQACTEA

-6030 ALNKGQVHYL
+6030 ALDKGQIHYL
-6040 TADITSVQQMRNVK
+6040 TADIASVQQVRNVK
-6054 QFITDNSLCLNGIL
+6054 QFITDNNLGLNGVL
-6068 HLGTSYTPDESTWGD
+6068 HLGTSYTPDESTWD
-6083 FENAM
+6083 EFENAM

-6098 DKAFASSELDMFILF
+6098 DTVFARSKLDMFILF

-6134 NAFAQQRQKLVEQG
+6134 NAFAKQRKKLAEQG

-6162 HSNDPVKSI
+6162 HSNDSVKSI

-6183 IKMSEAFN
+6183 IKIAEAFN
-6191 LIESLLCSEHT
+6191 LIESLLHCEHT
-6202 SIGALLSSDP
+6202 SIGALLSSKP
-6212 EKILQNTAQSM
+6212 EQIYQNTAQLM
-6223 IRKTS
+6223 TRKTPS
-6228 VIKTAHPAHEPT
+6228 INTPSSFAASI
-6240 DSDFSNTDIQST
+6240 DSGFSHTDIRST
-6252 VIQIVSRVIGIA
+6252 VIKIVSRVIGIT

-6274 YDYGFDSISLLKTF
+6274 YEYGFDSISLLKTF
-6288 QQLKD
+6288 QQLKEVLD
-6293 TLAIELQADAFKN
+6293 IDLQADAFKN
-6306 MNTIK
+6306 MNTIQ

-6318 RLYQAQHS
+6318 RLHLTQHS
-6326 DIANN
+6326 DSVNAEV
-6331 NTQQKP
+6331 QQKP

-6345 SPVTQTDNLA
+6345 SPTKQTNMLEH
-6355 NAFEGN
+6355 AFEGN
-6361 VKSVL
+6361 VESVL

-6380 QLLHET
+6380 QLLTET
-6386 NATIFCLVRS
+6386 NATIFCLVRA

-6410 QNYQLDID
+6410 QSYQLDID
-6418 MARIVPMLGD
+6418 MSRIVPMLGD

-6438 PNWQT
+6438 ANWQT
-6443 LCEQVQHIVHTASY
+6443 LCAQVQHIVHTASY

-6500 VKNSHFSVNPV
+6500 IKNSHFSVNPV
-6511 EDFIEIED
+6511 EDFINIED

-6533 QEENIRQAAEVGVPY
+6533 QEENIRQAAAVGVPY

-6582 VQPAEVPYLLDI
+6582 VQPDDVPYLLDI

-6605 FGMNDPKK
+6605 CGMNEPQK
-6613 RNSVFHVA
+6613 RNLVFHVA
-6621 NSEPLP
+6621 NSAPLP
-6627 VAQFYNFAQS
+6627 VAQFYRFAQS
-6637 QKLNFEQGC
+6637 QKLSFEAGC
-6646 KSDFIQTCKEYVDG
+6646 KSKFIQSCKAYVNT
-6660 LKPDNTQI
+6660 LKPDDTQV

-6694 YDKDNYLALIEK
+6694 YDKDNYMALIET
-6706 YNIGFTDWETL
+6706 YNIGLTDWESL
-6717 FTTYFNQWRQDK
+6717 FATYFKQWQQDK
-6729 HYHTIWHALPEK
+6729 HYQTIWPAVTEK

>member
-14 NAQQEIAI
+14 NTQQEIAI

-71 QKIVSKWGGFIDNI
+71 QKIVSKWGGFIDDI

-115 QCFEDAGLSS
+115 QCFEDAGLSP

-238 TLDADAD
+238 TLDAEAD

-339 FRATKSKNADPEKL
+339 FRATKSTNADPKQP

-378 LLSFKHEQVPPL
+378 LLSFKHKQVPPL

-411 DCKPYNLTD
+411 DCKPYNLAHGKT
-420 DKALLAG
+420 LLAG

-445 PTKATNSIKLN
+445 PTKDTDSIKLT
-456 TPAVIVLSA
+456 TPAMIVLSA
-465 KKPQSLIERAK
+465 KKPQSLIKRAK
-476 QLVDFIAQQNF
+476 QLVDFIALQNF
-487 KDDVLADLAF
+487 ADDVLANLAF
-497 TLQIGREN
+497 TLQVGREH
-505 MAHRMAFSA
+505 MTHRMAFSA
-514 SSIAEVTKQLTLFI
+514 SSMAEVTKQLALFI
-528 VGESG
+528 AGESG
-533 TWQQAESIKDKI
+533 TWQQAESNKAKG
-545 STCIEASNANI
+545 STSIEASNTNI
-556 SDALSQWLLG
+556 SETLNQWLLG
-566 ADVNWTA
+566 ADVNWA
-573 LYSDSQPNRLA
+573 SLYVDARPNRLA
-584 LPGYPFNPKS
+584 LPGYPFNPKP
-594 YWITS
+594 YWVTS
-599 KKDEPK
+599 KKDQP
-605 TEALHPL
+605 TTQALHPL
-612 LHKALPAFDELL
+612 LHKALPAFGQLL

-658 AISLSHDLDESH
+658 AISLSHDLNESH
-670 STLIE
+670 GVLIE
-675 KVNWLRPICIELAAS
+675 NVNWLRPISIGLAAS
-690 DEQKTVFL
+690 NEHNTVFL
-698 SLWETD
+698 SLWESG
-704 NKMLFEV
+704 NKMIFEV
-711 WQKHDSTQQVC
+711 WQKHDNTQQVC
-722 VSGEVQVS
+722 ASGEVQVS

-735 VAKFALE
+735 ISQFEPETEFELRLA
-742 AESEQLLTPNDAYAA
+742 PNDAYTA
-757 FKNMGIEYGKSFQ
+757 FKSMGIEYGKSFQ

-784 KVAVPTSF
+784 KVAVSAPF

-799 PALVDAALQSLIIFA
+799 PAIVDTALQSLIIFA
-814 DQTQAALPF
+814 DQKQAALPF
-823 ATEQVT
+823 ATQQVIF
-829 YYNTEQLGQVQ
+829 YNTEQLAQMQ

-848 SQISKNTDNTKKFDL
+848 SKINENTDNTQKFDL
-863 DICNLDGNLLMGIKG
+863 DIYDLDGNLLVQITG
-878 FSTRNVPMDILKP
+878 FSTRNVPISILKP
-891 SQQYTQTLL
+891 SQQDTQTLL

-905 WQAIAPD
+905 WQAITPD
-912 ASQSFDPHSRYFGP
+912 VAQSFDPHISYFGP

-931 KWLEQSTDT
+931 KWLEARKNT
-940 NQLLWLAKDEYAQ
+940 NHLLWLATDEYAQ
-953 PLTLLKQLKRLLADG
+953 PLTLFKELKRLLLDG
-968 FDCKPLSITLV
+968 FDSKPLSISLV
-979 TEKTQAVFGQHEQ
+979 TEKTQAVIGHDEQ
-992 HACEGTGLIG
+992 TSCKGASLIG

-1013 WTVRIIDAEQL
+1013 WTVRIIDSEQL
-1024 TAISASFT
+1024 SSIPS
-1032 ELPAGLYAHRGAQY
+1032 EIMILPAGLYAQRSQQY
-1046 FTFELAKHTY
+1046 FTFELAQHTY
-1056 LDTAPKNSMDLQTQ
+1056 LDTVSENSRSYQTQ

-1085 WSEWMVTNHDAQI
+1085 WSEWMIKHHDAQI
-1098 IWLGRRAINENI
+1098 IWLGRRAVNTDI
-1110 QSDIARVAK
+1110 QSDIDRLAK
-1119 LGKAPVYVQ
+1119 LGKAPVYIQ

-1135 AMEKAFVDITNQFG
+1135 AMEKTYADITNQFG

-1164 TVANMDESQ
+1164 TLANMEETQ
-1173 FSRSYHAKQRTGE
+1173 FNRSYIAKQQTGE

-1191 FSQAGL
+1191 FSQTDL

-1219 AGCLY
+1219 AGCVY
-1224 LDALA
+1224 LDSLA
-1229 RTYQQQ
+1229 RTYQQK

-1260 MRTMGIGSIEAEQGM
+1260 MRAMGIGSIEAEQGM

-1282 DSNLTQAGVLK
+1282 DANLAQAGVLK
-1293 VTQAALADTFKLQS
+1293 VTQAALADTFELRS
-1307 FSAQGALHSLAPK
+1307 YSASGTQFSLAQPS
-1320 RAKQQPPK
+1320 AKSQPPK
-1328 QDSKTHVDLKQL
+1328 QENKALVDLKQL
-1340 CYAFKQA
+1340 CYALKQA
-1347 GWQHPEKREQALA
+1347 GWQYPEERQQALA
-1360 TLPEYFSKWWAET
+1360 TLPEYFSQWWTET
-1373 ARYLEAEQLMQNG
+1373 ARYLKAEQLIDNE
-1386 IIQDAEATP
+1386 IVQDVEVTP
-1395 ISDPTANLLD
+1395 ISKPAVNLLD

-1414 LNGAMK
+1414 LNGAIK

-1427 NASMVLVEAVYQN
+1427 NASMALVEAVYQN
-1440 NPVADYANKI
+1440 NPIADYANKV
-1450 LIEQLQAYL
+1450 LIEQLQVYL
-1459 TKTKANSVRVL
+1459 SKINANSVRVL
-1470 EIGAGTGGTTRSVLP
+1470 EIGAGTGGTTRTVLP
-1485 ALAPW
+1485 ALAQW
-1490 QVEEYAYTDLSKAFF
+1490 QIEEYAYTDLSKAFF

-1517 FVDTKYLDISKP
+1517 FIDTKYFDISKP
-1529 LADQNIDI
+1529 LAGQNIEV

-1547 VLHATAD
+1547 VLHATVD

-1570 ILLINEVVKKSLFT
+1570 ILLINEVVQKSLFT

-1593 WWLSKDQFMRLAG
+1593 WWLSKDQSMRLAG
-1606 SPMLSIDNWK
+1606 SPMLSIDNWT

-1625 SPFAA
+1625 APFTA

-1638 VFCAQSNGLIFQH
+1638 VFCAQSDGLIYQK
-1651 KVKKSVQKQIINS
+1651 KVKKSGQEQTVNS
-1664 HNKDTKPPSMIS
+1664 HNKDTKPPSMTN
-1676 KTTTQDQLPL
+1676 KTTTQDQSLL
-1686 THNTDESVLT
+1686 THTPDDSVLT
-1696 EFVQNV
+1696 EAVQNV
-1702 LFDIASIALD
+1702 LFNIASTALD
-1712 MAPNELDA
+1712 MPPNELDA

-1741 NAKFDLNLP
+1741 NAKFELNLP

-1760 ETLSKHIIAEH
+1760 GTLSEHIVAQH
-1771 SDKAMA
+1771 SDKAVA
-1777 LLPAQSQNNSCT
+1777 LLPTQNQNISTST
-1789 ATQTIEYAISADNTR
+1789 AQTIEHAISTDDTR
-1804 SLRKHRSH
+1804 SLYKHRSH
-1812 NKASQS
+1812 NKAAQS
-1818 ETQEQENTKSIP
+1818 ALRKQEKTKNRLDS
-1830 ANSGKIAII
+1830 NGKIAIV

-1844 FGDANNLDDFW
+1844 FGGADNLDEFW
-1855 AMLVEKRTSVK
+1855 AMLAEKRTSVE
-1866 AQTRWDQTGLSV
+1866 AQTRWDQTELTA
-1878 NQKSWSKY
+1878 NEKKWSKY

-1959 PAQVFWGNA
+1959 PAQIFWGNA

-2039 PNGTCY
+2039 PTGTCY

-2068 EDAERDGDHIYGVI
+2068 ADAERDGDHIYGVI

-2111 YARFDIRPDS
+2111 YARFDIHPDS
-2121 IQMIEAHGT
+2121 IQMLEAHGT

-2194 HFENGNSHIN
+2194 HFENGNSHID

-2215 TIAWQTNNAQKR
+2215 AIAWQTDNGQKR

-2237 GTNAHVVLEEYQS
+2237 GTNAHVVLEEYQPNS
-2250 EPVLPSDGSERS
+2250 VMPSDGSNHA
-2262 VIISLSAKS
+2262 VIITLSAKS
-2271 KDALKDKALEL
+2271 KDVLKNKALAL
-2282 KTWLARENVQNNML
+2282 KTWLANEKVPNNML

-2305 AREEMDHRIAFT
+2305 AREEMDYRLAFT
-2317 ANTIVDVGTE
+2317 ANTIVDVDTE

-2332 NKTRGQYKHGEVK
+2332 DSARGQYKHGEVK

-2355 STDFARWIDQGE
+2355 NTDFARWVDQGE
-2367 FNKLLSLWVVGA
+2367 YNKLLALWVVGA
-2379 AIDWP
+2379 AIDWR
-2384 LLYSE
+2384 LLYAE
-2389 QTPSLLRI
+2389 QTPPLMRI
-2397 PTYPFAKTSFWLP
+2397 PTYPFAKTSYWLP
-2410 EKHASKPISI
+2410 EKHASKPSR
-2420 EPQNVEPSK
+2420 VEPRAVEPVE
-2429 TDEPSSVELDF
+2429 TDETSSIELDF
-2440 NVKSTQ
+2440 NVKSTPI
-2446 LFEPTEQISNTHR
+2446 FEPIEQIPNVHR
-2459 TAPALLHY
+2459 TTPALLHY
-2467 TARWQDTPITSTE
+2467 TASWQDTPITSTE

-2501 SNTRLD
+2501 SSTRLD
-2507 CEKSKAQEQLETYT
+2507 CETSKVHEQLEMYT
-2521 VGLIDYFRQLESQ
+2521 VGLIDYFKELESQ
-2534 QGAIANQVGSK
+2534 QGATANQAGSK
-2545 LLVQVIVKD
+2545 LLVQVIVQD

-2563 GVLKTAA
+2563 GLLKAAA
-2570 IEYSSIETQLISV
+2570 IEYSSIETQLIAV
-2583 DEAHNLEHLVEAE
+2583 DEAHDLEHLVEAE
-2596 AKKQDTCVRYQ
+2596 AKKQDSCVRYQ
-2607 QGQRQVINFDLQAY
+2607 QGKRQVINFDLQAY
-2621 QQVDKSTLPWKEDGV
+2621 QQVDTSTLPWKEDGV

-2654 IEHTAGAQIVF
+2654 IEHTASAHIVF
-2665 VGRRAHST
+2665 VGRRDNST
-2673 TIQLQLNTLSDEHS
+2673 AIQSQLNTLSDKHA
-2687 RLSYVSLDIANHNE
+2687 RLSYVSVDIANHDE

-2707 KLKAKYG
+2707 NLKAKYG
-2714 TVTGIIHSAGVIK
+2714 SVTGIIHSAGVIK

-2736 QEVAQV
+2736 REVAHV
-2742 FAPKVAGLF
+2742 FAPKVAGLIA
-2751 TLDEATK
+2751 LDEATK
-2758 TLDLDFFACFS
+2758 ALDLDFFTCFS

-2776 NIGQADYACANA
+2776 NMGQADYACANA
-2788 FIDRFMAIRQTQV
+2788 FMDRFMATRQTQV

-2827 LTTSILQSQGIEVMP
+2827 LTTSILQSQGIELMP
-2842 NEVGVDAFYRIF
+2842 NEVGIDAFYRIF
-2854 TLRKIPTQHCFLFG
+2854 TLRKIPTQHCFLYG

-2882 VSKSVNATTVFAG
+2882 ASQSANATTVYTG
-2895 KNHAQIR
+2895 KDHAQIR

-2913 KIDSN
+2913 KIDSS
-2918 DLGDEVDFKDM
+2918 DLDDDVDFKDM

-2941 RLESDHYLA
+2941 RLESDQYLA
-2950 IETLPPALLF
+2950 IETLPQALLF

-2971 LAEQQLPTSVDEPS
+2971 LAEHQLPTHLNELPVNKTSTA
-2985 IKNTPPAAPHSLN
+2985 TPYNLSTPIP
-2998 APMSLSKAQQG
+2998 LSKAQQG

-3015 QNPQLSNYH
+3015 QNPLLSNYH

-3035 PACMQETLNWLTQ
+3035 PAYMQQALDWLTQ
-3048 KHPILSVK
+3048 KHPILSVM
-3056 LSEIEGLPQQQ
+3056 LSEVEGLPQQQ
-3067 VTGQVPVLAQSNTQ
+3067 VTGQTPELTKSNTKSM
-3081 FTSKSAL
+3081 SKSGL
-3088 IGLIQ
+3088 ISLIQ

-3099 FSLTQAHNTQ
+3099 FALTHAHTAQ
-3109 NQLLWRAKH
+3109 NQLLWRATH

-3141 ATLLLEQLWQT
+3141 ATLLLEQLWQS
-3152 YHALVARET
+3152 YHALIAKNT
-3161 LEKPQPNTGFFT
+3161 LETPQPNTGFFT
-3173 YIEWEK
+3173 YVEWEK
-3179 QMLKSEQS
+3179 QMLNSEQS
-3187 TQLKHYWQSHLQG
+3187 THLKHYWQSHLQG
-3200 VKPELVLAE
+3200 AEPELALAN
-3209 KQTHQGAQKQ
+3209 KQPHQDGQKQ
-3219 ARRIELPV
+3219 AQRIELPM
-3227 ENSHVQRIQQYCR
+3227 ENSHVQRIHHYCQN
-3240 SSKINPAAFFLSAF
+3240 SKINPAAFFLSAF
-3254 QTLLSAKTQRID
+3254 QTLLSAKTQRTD
-3266 ITLGV
+3266 IILGV
-3271 PVLHRPTNEMTNSL
+3271 PVLHRPTNEMANSL
-3285 GLFVNQLPLRSSLN
+3285 GLFVNQLPLRSALN
-3299 KAQSFAQLAQ
+3299 KAQPFAKLAQ
-3309 KNQHLLGELIKHSAY
+3309 NNQHRLGELIKHSAY

-3337 TLHSHPIFQI
+3337 TQHRHPIFQM

-3355 KPDWIESNQDLVDAI
+3355 KPDWVESNQDLVDAI

-3383 LEVTPLSNTFMIAFK
+3383 LEVTPLSNTFKVAFK
-3398 FDAAIYP
+3398 FDGAIYP
-3405 PHLIDALA
+3405 SHVIDALA
-3413 KDYLALLDDVMF
+3413 KDYLTLLDEVMF
-3425 AGNQTLGSLPVF
+3425 AGDQLLGNLPVF
-3437 SNFQS
+3437 SNSQPQAMIQS
-3442 QASVQI
+3442 
-3448 AQTTLVDLFEVQVA
+3448 AQTTLVDLFEAQAA

-3479 RQLNDKANQFAH
+3479 RQLNNKANQFAH
-3491 TLVNH
+3491 TLLNH
-3496 HEFKQNAEN
+3496 NEFKQGAEN

-3537 SPDTRINHIL
+3537 SPETRINHIL
-3547 QDAKPNILVLDT
+3547 QDAKPSILVLGADL
-3559 DMPHAEASQH
+3559 PHAQASQH
-3569 SQVINLQAALS
+3569 NQVINLQSALA
-3580 SNTQVANINLAS
+3580 SNAQVANINRAS
-3592 SSNLAYIIYTSGSTG
+3592 SVSLAYVIYTSGSTG

-3614 EHHNVRSLFNN
+3614 EHHNVCSLFDN

-3671 KESASFARF
+3671 KESTSFAKF
-3680 ITDNEITIL
+3680 VTDNEITIL

-3696 YPLLDVLLTN
+3696 YPLMDILLTK
-3706 PKNALR
+3706 PTNALR

-3722 LRKLTPWFEQ
+3722 LSKLAPWFEQ
-3732 ARPQAELVNMY
+3732 AQPQAELVNMY
-3743 GITETTVHVTEI
+3743 GITETTVHVTEV
-3755 TIDANMVHGAQ
+3755 TIDANMIYGAQ

-3775 PGYDILLLDELSSP
+3775 PGYDILLLDEQLNP

-3794 VGEIFV
+3794 VGEV
-3800 GGCGVTRGYHN
+3800 YVAGCGVTRGYHN
-3811 LSPLTEE
+3811 LPALTGE
-3818 RFIMHNSGKRLYRSG
+3818 RFITHNSGQRLYRSG
-3833 DLARLNESGLLEYMG
+3833 DLARLNETGLLEYMG

-3862 LGEVQHALQSL
+3862 LGEVQHALQAL

-3894 YIIAPDTPST
+3894 YIIAPNAPSS

-3939 KETLLKQLPFNQAP
+3939 KETLLKQLPFNQAA
-3953 KAALLNSQQTAFTS
+3953 KAALLNSQPPAYTS
-3967 APLPKLASQFE
+3967 APLPQLATRDE
-3978 RSELKPE
+3978 RSELTS
-3985 LKCAV
+3985 AV
-3990 TQIWQQVLE
+3990 KQIWLQVLE

-4020 VLTAKLK
+4020 VLTAKFK
-4027 SQLNVEFPLT
+4027 SQLSIEFPLT
-4037 QIFQYSTIDA
+4037 KIFQYSTIDA
-4047 MTDYIAQRQSE
+4047 MTDYIEQQLPE
-4058 HDTKRVHSIEENQQS
+4058 HNTKSAHAIEENQRN
-4073 NVSTA
+4073 NVSMA
-4078 NGSDQNIALIGLSC
+4078 SSRDQNIALIGLSC

-4116 LSESSEQGDI
+4116 LSESSKQGDI
-4126 TWLDSWIE
+4126 TWLDSWVE

-4193 PDLNLQEKFKNGQF
+4193 PDLNLQDKFKDGQF

-4216 STINQPG
+4216 STMNQPG

-4257 SALKAKE
+4257 SALKAGE

-4279 YTGYEYEKGLNFAGD
+4279 YTGYQYEKGLNFAGD
-4294 ARCKVFDEKA
+4294 ARCKVFDKKA

-4323 AMDDADN
+4323 AMADADN

-4352 PGTQGQMSV
+4352 PGTQGQMSL
-4361 IEQTLNAASVSPAS
+4361 IEQTLNAAKVSAAS

-4403 HTNEKQYCG
+4403 QTSEKQYCG
-4412 LGAVKSNMGHTDT
+4412 LGAVKSNLGHTDT

-4448 HYTNT
+4448 HYTKA

-4459 ASSPFYVVEQTK
+4459 ASSPFYIVEQTK

-4497 LEEANTN
+4497 LEEAGAN
-4504 VVNLKAEN
+4504 VINSKADN
-4512 ALLLKP
+4512 ALLLQPK
-4518 TIIILSAHNSQVLTK
+4518 IIVLSAHNSQVLAK
-4533 QVAQLSEFLDQHNLD
+4533 QVALLCEFLDHHDID
-4548 EHSLVRLAYTLQTGR
+4548 EQSLVRLAYTLQTGR
-4563 TGMDVRTGFIVH
+4563 TVMDVRTGFIIH
-4575 SIDELKAKLR
+4575 SIAELKAKLS
-4585 NYIAA
+4585 NYLGA
-4590 PSYVKKGTD
+4590 PDYVVKDTD
-4599 TTETA
+4599 TAKPVT
-4604 MPTELNSLLAQD
+4604 PSELNVLLAQE
-4616 NYEAIL
+4616 NHEAIL
-4622 NAWLGSGFTNWDFLY
+4622 NAWLRAGFTNWGFLY
-4637 QHTKVTKISLPTY
+4637 QHAKVTKISLPTF
-4650 PFALKA
+4650 PFALKT
-4656 IPQRENHEVKAPNT
+4656 IPMGDNHQVKAPNT
-4670 GISSGAIESQVHIKV
+4670 GNSNQTDEGQVCIKV
-4685 PIWVPK
+4685 PMWVPK
-4691 QLTDQDG
+4691 ELAVHD
-4698 EMPSEECHH
+4698 EKVPSKEYH
-4707 HVVLCEAPPVEHTSD
+4707 HVVLCEAPSVEHTSD
-4722 TLHTLHSDHFAI
+4722 TLHTLHSEHFAI
-4734 EQKVEDYGF
+4734 EQKIEDYGF

-4749 KLLIATKQ
+4749 KQLIATKQ
-4757 PIKLQLVIGT
+4757 PIKLQLVVGAT
-4767 THEHDTANLY
+4767 QEEDAANLY

-4786 ASLESKTL
+4786 ASLESNTL
-4794 KTQLVLL
+4794 NTQLVLL
-4801 NSNTSAREI
+4801 NSNMSACDI

-4820 FEDTFVRYQQSKRE
+4820 FDDSYVRYQHGKRE
-4834 VLSYKPMPSKTPYT
+4834 VLSYQPIPSKTPYT
-4848 PFKPDGIYLIT
+4848 PFKPDGVYLIT

-4866 KHFINELN
+4866 KHFIDELN
-4874 TQAFHKTVIVTGR
+4874 AQTFHKTVIVTGR
-4887 KHPEHP
+4887 KPSEHP
-4893 DVQQCLATLQSPHT
+4893 DVQQCLAALQNPHT

-4918 KMNVLLLVRKIIAE
+4918 KMNVLLLVRKIIAQ
-4932 HGTLSG
+4932 HGALSG
-4938 VIHCAGVIK
+4938 VIHGAGVLK

-4955 HDTFSQVLSPKV
+4955 RDTFNQVLSPKV
-4967 TGVVALD
+4967 AGVVALD

-4980 VLDFFACFAGLSG
+4980 TLDFFACFAGLSG

-5008 FLDRYM
+5008 FLDCYM
-5014 QHRASLQK
+5014 QHRAALQK
-5022 CGKRQGLSASI
+5022 RGKRHGLSASI

-5039 EGGMKI
+5039 DGGMKI
-5045 NPDFEHTLRHNG
+5045 NPAFEHTLRQNG
-5057 FAPMPTEI
+5057 FAPMPTHI
-5065 GVNAF
+5065 GVDAF
-5070 YQALQYPQALVE
+5070 YQALHYPQALVE
-5082 YAHQDGPSVANNPQV
+5082 YTHQDEPNLANNQQV
-5097 YAQFSNLASLK
+5097 APQFSDLASLQ
-5108 SELSAG
+5108 SELSVG
-5114 LASIAANILG
+5114 LASIAANVLG
-5124 VKVEELDADTDLGDF
+5124 VKAEELDADTDLGDF

-5164 VLFMHSTLNSILGH
+5164 VLFMHSTLNGILGH
-5178 ILDEHSD
+5178 IVDEHSD
-5185 SLISTPMAQAS
+5185 SLIGTAVAQTSAQNTPDEML
-5196 SQNIPSKDQNND
+5196 NND
-5208 SEDRIAIIGMS
+5208 NEDRIAIIGMS

-5247 ETLQNSDTRSQQP
+5247 QSQQNSDARSQQP
-5260 LPKAINWLGR
+5260 LPKDINWLGR
-5270 LERNQVFDPL
+5270 LERNQIFDPL

-5380 GECDQAIVGGVNII
+5380 GECEQAIVGGVNVI

-5409 SPSGRCRTFSTG
+5409 SPSGRCRTFSSD

-5443 QDNDHIYATILG
+5443 QDNDHIYASILG

-5481 AWADAGIEP
+5481 AWADAGIDP
-5490 STLSYLECHGTGT
+5490 TTLSYLECHGTGT

-5523 DTRETAKCA
+5523 DTEATTKCA

-5555 LLQLKHQTLV
+5555 LLQLKNQTLV

-5575 YLSVDNSPFKV
+5575 YLSLDNSPFKV
-5586 QTAICPWKGDNKRR
+5586 QTAVSPWKAEHKRR

-5609 GVNAHLVLEEYPHQT
+5609 GVNAHLVLEEYPNKV

-5630 SDAGAEHTII
+5630 PDTITEHTII
-5640 LSASSKSELT
+5640 LSASNKSELT
-5650 TKACELSVYLK
+5650 AKANELSIYLK
-5661 QHSTTELSSLA
+5661 KHPTTELTSLA

-5677 GRTAHKYRIG
+5677 GRAEHKYRIG
-5687 WVVSSFEAL
+5687 WVVSSLDAL
-5696 QDKLSNVKQY
+5696 QDKLSNLKH
-5706 SKVPSGKQPE
+5706 SAKVPSGKQPA
-5716 LNDHEVL
+5716 LNNHDVL
-5723 QLQQSPQTL
+5723 QLQQNPQTL
-5732 LHFWLEGKTV
+5732 LRFWLEGKAI
-5742 NWQALYTHKPKKL
+5742 NWHALYTHKPKKL
-5755 ALPTTPFITPKKVTS
+5755 ALPTTPFINPQKAFS
-5770 GPANAPWL
+5770 DPASTPWL
-5778 LLENQWKV
+5778 LLENQWQD
-5786 QPLDMPTNYPEQLLQ
+5786 QPLDLPTNEPEEVLLAA
-5801 STGEQHVMIV
+5801 SEQHVMVV

-5817 ATKLSEKLPSV
+5817 ASELSEKLPSA
-5828 HVTTVLFDQL
+5828 HITTVLFSQL
-5838 DLLKFVPNTLPDIVF
+5838 DSLKFGPENLPDIVF
-5853 FISPAGSL
+5853 FIGPAGSL

-5874 MQAITPFDNHP
+5874 IQAIAPFDNHP
-5885 MQLFYAQALSDDRTC
+5885 MQLFYGQTLCDDRTC
-5900 GDDISALL
+5900 CDDISALL
-5908 RSYTMRNSDH
+5908 RSYTLRNSDH
-5918 VWTLIELSHQVQ
+5918 VWTLIELSHQVP
-5930 DWAQVTTQELISSN
+5930 DWTQVMMQELISAN
-5944 ICTQQAQPNH
+5944 LCTQQAQPNH
-5954 IKYQGQT
+5954 IKYQGKE
-5961 RMGMYLHNPPLQ
+5961 RMGMHLHNAPVPQ
-5973 QVNNTKFKQGGVYLI
+5973 ISTTQFKQNGVYLI

-5994 LGMAL
+5994 LGLTL
-5999 STYLLKEFNTTLVL
+5999 SMHLLKEFNATLVL
-6013 LGRRPAQECAQA
+6013 LGRRPAQECTEA
-6025 LASLK
+6025 LAALK
-6030 ALNKGQVHYL
+6030 ALDKGQIHYL
-6040 TADITSVQQMRNVK
+6040 TADIASVQQVRNVK
-6054 QFITDNSLCLNGIL
+6054 QFITDTDLGLNGIL
-6068 HLGTSYTPDESTWGD
+6068 HLGTSYAPDESTWD
-6083 FENAM
+6083 EFENAM

-6098 DKAFASSELDMFILF
+6098 DTVFARSKLDMFILF

-6134 NAFAQQRQKLVEQG
+6134 NAFAKQRKKLVEQG

-6162 HSNDPVKSI
+6162 HSNDSVKSI
-6171 ENGFAEKKGYQL
+6171 ENGFAEKKGYRL
-6183 IKMSEAFN
+6183 IEMPEAFN
-6191 LIESLLCSEHT
+6191 LIESLLDCEHT
-6202 SIGALLSSDP
+6202 SIGALLSSNP
-6212 EKILQNTAQSM
+6212 EQIYQNTAQLM
-6223 IRKTS
+6223 TRKTPS
-6228 VIKTAHPAHEPT
+6228 INTPSSSLAAM
-6240 DSDFSNTDIQST
+6240 DRDFSHTDIRST

-6274 YDYGFDSISLLKTF
+6274 YEYGFDSISLLKTF
-6288 QQLKD
+6288 QQLKEVLD
-6293 TLAIELQADAFKN
+6293 IDLQADAFKN
-6306 MNTIK
+6306 MNNIH

-6318 RLYQAQHS
+6318 RLHLTQHS
-6326 DIANN
+6326 DFANDR
-6331 NTQQKP
+6331 TQQKP

-6345 SPVTQTDNLA
+6345 TPAKQTDTLKH
-6355 NAFEGN
+6355 AFEGS
-6361 VKSVL
+6361 VESVL

-6380 QLLHET
+6380 QLLTET
-6386 NATIFCLVRS
+6386 NATIFCLVRA

-6410 QNYQLDID
+6410 QKYQLDID
-6418 MARIVPMLGD
+6418 MSRIVPMLGD
-6428 MEQPQLGLSN
+6428 MEQSQLGLSN
-6438 PNWQT
+6438 ANWQT
-6443 LCEQVQHIVHTASY
+6443 LCVQVQHIVHTASY

-6500 VKNSHFSVNPV
+6500 IKNSHFSVNPV
-6511 EDFIEIED
+6511 EDFIDIED

-6533 QEENIRQAAEVGVPY
+6533 QEENIRQAAAVGVPY

-6582 VQPAEVPYLLDI
+6582 VQPDDVPYLLDI

-6605 FGMNDPKK
+6605 CGMNEPQK
-6613 RNSVFHVA
+6613 RNLVFHVA
-6621 NSEPLP
+6621 NSTPLP
-6627 VAQFYNFAQS
+6627 VAQFYHFAQS
-6637 QKLNFEQGC
+6637 QKLSFEQGC
-6646 KSDFIQTCKEYVDG
+6646 KSDFIQTCKEYVNS
-6660 LKPDNTQI
+6660 LKQDNAQI

-6694 YDKDNYLALIEK
+6694 YDKDNYIALIEQ
-6706 YNIGFTDWETL
+6706 YNIGFTDWESL
-6717 FTTYFNQWRQDK
+6717 FATYFKQWQQDK
-6729 HYHTIWHALPEK
+6729 HYQIIWHDAVMEK